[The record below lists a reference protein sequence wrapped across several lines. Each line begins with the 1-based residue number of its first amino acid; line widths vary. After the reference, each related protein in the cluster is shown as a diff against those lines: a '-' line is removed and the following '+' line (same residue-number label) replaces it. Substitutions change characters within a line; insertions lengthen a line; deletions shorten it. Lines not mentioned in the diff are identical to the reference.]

1 MRHAGRW
8 VGGGGGYFISKEKSN
23 NLNNGQTNPSHYF
36 FIGCRTAKVVMSSG
50 DFGVT
55 FKEDK
60 EIFFKI
66 SKFIIVSYMI
76 YVCTYPFID
85 LHPLLCL

>member
-1 MRHAGRW
+1 MPIYEIFNIGYEERVCWEGGNEACRE
-8 VGGGGGYFISKEKSN
+8 VSGGGRIFLSKEKSN
-23 NLNNGQTNPSHYF
+23 NLDNGQTNPSHYF

-60 EIFFKI
+60 GIFL
-66 SKFIIVSYMI
+66 KFPNS
-76 YVCTYPFID
+76 
-85 LHPLLCL
+85 L

>member
-1 MRHAGRW
+1 MPIYEIFNIIW
-8 VGGGGGYFISKEKSN
+8 VERVCGEGGNEGCREVSGGGGGYFISKEKSN
-23 NLNNGQTNPSHYF
+23 NLDNGQTNPSHYF

-60 EIFFKI
+60 EFF
-66 SKFIIVSYMI
+66 F
-76 YVCTYPFID
+76 
-85 LHPLLCL
+85 

>member
-1 MRHAGRW
+1 MQGGEW
-8 VGGGGGYFISKEKSN
+8 GGGGGYFISKEKSN

-60 EIFFKI
+60 EIFFLI

-76 YVCTYPFID
+76 YVCTCHFID
-85 LHPLLCL
+85 LHPFLCL

>member
-8 VGGGGGYFISKEKSN
+8 VGGGEGNSFQKKRVI
-23 NLNNGQTNPSHYF
+23 NLINLDNGQTNPSHYF

-60 EIFFKI
+60 GIFL
-66 SKFIIVSYMI
+66 KFPNS
-76 YVCTYPFID
+76 
-85 LHPLLCL
+85 L

>member
-1 MRHAGRW
+1 MQ
-8 VGGGGGYFISKEKSN
+8 GGEWGGVGGYFISKEKSN

-60 EIFFKI
+60 EIFFLI

-76 YVCTYPFID
+76 YVCTCPFID

>member
-1 MRHAGRW
+1 MQGGEW
-8 VGGGGGYFISKEKSN
+8 GGGGYFISKEKSN

-60 EIFFKI
+60 EFFFNFQI
-66 SKFIIVSYMI
+66 HYSKLYDICMYM
-76 YVCTYPFID
+76 
-85 LHPLLCL
+85 PLY

>member
-1 MRHAGRW
+1 MQGGEW
-8 VGGGGGYFISKEKSN
+8 GGGRKFFSKEKSN

-60 EIFFKI
+60 EIFFFNFQI
-66 SKFIIVSYMI
+66 HYSKLYDICMYM
-76 YVCTYPFID
+76 
-85 LHPLLCL
+85 PLY